1 MDRSYS
7 DSACR
12 KLYGPNRCF
21 FKMIDL
27 QFSKDLGASVELAVL
42 KRLLSKARVQ
52 RWATHAMRLSHKA
65 DQITLRIVGEDE
77 GRALN
82 RSYRGKAKDYAT
94 NVLTFE
100 YQREPFVSADIVLCA
115 PVIAREAAAQ
125 NKPLEAHWA
134 HLIIHGILH
143 AQGYDHE
150 TCMADA
156 LEMEALEVF
165 LMLSLGYA
173 NPY

>member
-1 MDRSYS
+1 M
-7 DSACR
+7 
-12 KLYGPNRCF
+12 F
-21 FKMIDL
+21 DL
-27 QFSKDLGASVELAVL
+27 QFSPDLGAGSELAAL

-52 RWATHAMRLSHKA
+52 RWAGHALAFAHEA
-65 DQITLRIVGEDE
+65 DQITIRVVGEAE

-82 RSYRGKAKDYAT
+82 RSYRGKAKNYAT

-100 YQREPFVSADIVLCA
+100 YSSQPFVAADIVLCA
-115 PVIAREAAAQ
+115 PVIAREALEQ
-125 NKPLEAHWA
+125 NKTLEAHWA

-150 TCMADA
+150 TNERDA
-156 LEMEALEVF
+156 LVMEALEV
-165 LMLSLGYA
+165 LLVQSLGYA